1 MVRFKNNDKLDDIL
15 FKLLLVITEHKRIE
29 YIENIK
35 YSFINESNFSM
46 GDREDYKILIETLK
60 EYEYIDREDKIEI
73 IIQSSTRIFEK
84 DKSKYYFRLNFI
96 QNGIPNL
103 TEKGEKFIKEKKSLK
118 NINYNN

>member
-15 FKLLLVITEHKRIE
+15 FKLLLVITEQKKIE

-35 YSFINESNFSM
+35 SRFVNESNFSM
-46 GDREDYKILIETLK
+46 GDREDYKILIEKLK
-60 EYEYIDREDKIEI
+60 EYEYIDKEDKIEI
-73 IIQSSTRIFEK
+73 IIHSSTQIVEK
-84 DKSKYYFRLNFI
+84 DKSKYYFKLNFT

-103 TEKGEKFIKEKKSLK
+103 TKKGEKFIKEKKSLK